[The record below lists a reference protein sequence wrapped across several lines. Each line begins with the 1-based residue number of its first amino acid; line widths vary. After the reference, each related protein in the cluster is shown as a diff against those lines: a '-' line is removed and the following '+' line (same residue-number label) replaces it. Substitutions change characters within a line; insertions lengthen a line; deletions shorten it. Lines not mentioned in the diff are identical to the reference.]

1 MPSAGALPA
10 PFITPIA
17 RECFGLQLPV
27 NKIDI
32 STLIEI
38 SSDTPNVKLYFTTD
52 GSKPLPFQRKIGGK
66 ERTFKY
72 FAPFTLKPGKRTLK
86 AVAVSRD
93 GLLESAIVSKD
104 FHVADLVA
112 AGVPDA
118 SAFDI
123 SSISGDSSSSKTS
136 STKSSS
142 SRSSSNSS
150 KKSSS
155 TLKSFLDESSD
166 GEFNLKPGKVKGI
179 PRKKSK
185 SPKRS
190 KGIISQSPLRK
201 SRHSPLRK
209 SDQSPLRRRG
219 QSPLRR
225 SVQPH
230 MPLRDAWTTSFF
242 QDPAATGASN
252 ENMYPPGPDGPFQ
265 PTNYSGTQINVFGGH
280 GVWPGMNA
288 DGTCVTFGT
297 GPPAPQYPVQFG
309 FLTEQ
314 MIKSLKQKEEK
325 PKKEKKKE
333 GVTLGDIRKLMEENR
348 PKTPPPPAIEYKPV
362 WKDPPLNAVSP
373 GNEDW
378 QGNILHV
385 FAHMLDLAKSKA
397 AFKKSIGEHKMGK
410 ILETKVEDEGD
421 GYCIR
426 LVLAK
431 PGTER
436 GEKKKKPIVKK
447 TPPKEAPKPKPAPPK
462 PAADPPKPKP
472 KPQKKADPYYEKE
485 IENIPCEG
493 TLKPYEPFNAEADA
507 QTLNTAMKGLGTDE
521 DALINVLAYRSSPQR
536 AEIVAAYKT
545 MFGKDL
551 AEDIKGDTSGNFC
564 EALKGLL
571 HTPAAFDAHMLR
583 NAIKGLGTDEDVL
596 IEILCTRSN
605 AQIQEIKKVYQE
617 KFGKDLEKD
626 IVGDTSGNFK
636 RLMVSLVQANRSDS
650 KDVDRNMAHQDAK
663 ALYQAGEQKWGT
675 DESQFNKILASR
687 SFPQLRATFEEYK
700 KISKKDMEEV
710 LKSEFSGDILS
721 GLKTIVRC
729 VKNRFDHFARQLQKT
744 MSGVGTDD
752 STLIRII
759 ISRCEIDLVDIKKA
773 FQEKEGKSLEDL
785 ITDETSGDYQRLLL
799 ALTTGGPPPQPKSG
813 KAFVEDVKHK
823 TDEQLD
829 EDVKLENEPKQEDPT
844 LVPFEGFNAEADCE
858 VLRKAMKGFGTD
870 EAAIISVLSKRSQE
884 QRQQIATTYKTQFGK
899 DLGKELSSEL
909 SGNFKTLCVEML
921 LGPAEFDAKQLNKA
935 IKGLGTDEQVLVEII
950 CSRTND
956 QLNKIKAAYKTAYN
970 KELEEDVAGDTSG
983 DFKRLLIGCLQANR
997 PEGTEFDRNKAK
1009 QDAQELYNAGEK
1021 KWGTDE
1027 SKFHTILVSRSY
1039 AQLRATF
1046 QEYAKI
1052 ANKDIEDSIRSEM
1065 SGDLKNGMLSIVQVI
1080 RGKANYFAKT
1090 LHKAMKG
1097 LGTDDDTLVRIVASR
1112 CEVDMVQIKEE
1123 FQKEFKQ
1130 SLGMFIADDTS
1141 GDYKKM
1147 LLTLIGDEGAKKR

>member
-1 MPSAGALPA
+1 MS
-10 PFITPIA
+10 
-17 RECFGLQLPV
+17 E
-27 NKIDI
+27 
-32 STLIEI
+32 
-38 SSDTPNVKLYFTTD
+38 
-52 GSKPLPFQRKIGGK
+52 
-66 ERTFKY
+66 
-72 FAPFTLKPGKRTLK
+72 
-86 AVAVSRD
+86 RD
-93 GLLESAIVSKD
+93 GLLESAVVSKD
-104 FHVADLVA
+104 FHVADLTA
-112 AGVPDA
+112 AGAPDA

-123 SSISGDSSSSKTS
+123 SSISGESSSSKTS
-136 STKSSS
+136 SSKSSSSKSSS
-142 SRSSSNSS
+142 SRSSSSSSS
-150 KKSSS
+150 KSSKSSS

-166 GEFNLKPGKVKGI
+166 GEFNLKPGKVKGA
-179 PRKKSK
+179 PRRKSK
-185 SPKRS
+185 SPKRK
-190 KGIISQSPLRK
+190 KGILSQSPMRNTRQSPLR
-201 SRHSPLRK
+201 R

-219 QSPLRR
+219 QSPVRR
-225 SVQPH
+225 SLQPH
-230 MPLRDAWTTSFF
+230 MPLRDAWTSSVF

-252 ENMYPPGPDGPFQ
+252 ENMYPPLPDGPFQ
-265 PTNYSGTQINVFGGH
+265 PTNYSGTQINVFGGP

-297 GPPAPQYPVQFG
+297 GPPAPQYPVQYG

-314 MIKSLKQKEEK
+314 MIKGLKQKEEK

-333 GVTLGDIRKLMEENR
+333 GVTLGDIRKLMKENR
-348 PKTPPPPAIEYKPV
+348 PKTPPPPAIEYKPI

-378 QGNILHV
+378 QGNILHL

-397 AFKKSIGEHKMGK
+397 AFKKSIGEYKMGK

-421 GYCIR
+421 GYCVR
-426 LVLAK
+426 LVMAK

-436 GEKKKKPIVKK
+436 GEKKKKPVVKK
-447 TPPKEAPKPKPAPPK
+447 PPPKEVPKPKPAAPPPK
-462 PAADPPKPKP
+462 PADPPKSKPKP

-485 IENIPCEG
+485 IENIPCDG
-493 TLKPYEPFNAEADA
+493 TLKPYDPFNAEADA

-536 AEIVAAYKT
+536 AEIVTAYKT
-545 MFGKDL
+545 MFG
-551 AEDIKGDTSGNFC
+551 N
-564 EALKGLL
+564 
-571 HTPAAFDAHMLR
+571 
-583 NAIKGLGTDEDVL
+583 GLGTDEDVL

-663 ALYQAGEQKWGT
+663 
-675 DESQFNKILASR
+675 
-687 SFPQLRATFEEYK
+687 
-700 KISKKDMEEV
+700 
-710 LKSEFSGDILS
+710 
-721 GLKTIVRC
+721 
-729 VKNRFDHFARQLQKT
+729 LQKT

-752 STLIRII
+752 STLIRVI
-759 ISRCEIDLVDIKKA
+759 ISRCEIDLVDIKKV

-785 ITDETSGDYQRLLL
+785 ITNETSGDYQRLLL
-799 ALTTGGPPPQPKSG
+799 ALATGGPPPKPKSG

-858 VLRKAMKGFGTD
+858 VLKKAMKGF
-870 EAAIISVLSKRSQE
+870 
-884 QRQQIATTYKTQFGK
+884 
-899 DLGKELSSEL
+899 
-909 SGNFKTLCVEML
+909 
-921 LGPAEFDAKQLNKA
+921 EFDAKQLNKA

-956 QLNKIKAAYKTAYN
+956 QLNKIKATYKTAYN
-970 KELEEDVAGDTSG
+970 NELEADVAGDTSG

-1009 QDAQELYNAGEK
+1009 QDAKELHDAGEN

>member
-10 PFITPIA
+10 PFITPIH
-17 RECFGLQLPV
+17 RECHGVQLPV
-27 NKIDI
+27 NKIDV
-32 STLIEI
+32 STLIEL
-38 SSDTPNVKLYFTTD
+38 SSDTPNVKLYFTTN

-66 ERTFKY
+66 ELTFKY

-104 FHVADLVA
+104 FHVADLTA

-123 SSISGDSSSSKTS
+123 SSIGSSSSSSKSTS
-136 STKSSS
+136 SNS
-142 SRSSSNSS
+142 SRSSSSSS
-150 KKSSS
+150 KSSSS
-155 TLKSFLDESSD
+155 TLKSFLDDSSD
-166 GEFNLKPGKVKGI
+166 KEFNLKPGKVKGAY
-179 PRKKSK
+179 RKKSK
-185 SPKRS
+185 SPQRK
-190 KGIISQSPLRK
+190 KGILSQSPLRK
-201 SRHSPLRK
+201 SGARTRSPLRK
-209 SDQSPLRRRG
+209 SGMQPHVPLRE
-219 QSPLRR
+219 
-225 SVQPH
+225 
-230 MPLRDAWTTSFF
+230 AWTTSFY

-252 ENMYPPGPDGPFQ
+252 ENMYPPLPDGPFN
-265 PTNYSGTQINVFGGH
+265 PTNYSGTQINVFGGP

-288 DGTCVTFGT
+288 DGNCITFGQ
-297 GPPAPQYPVQFG
+297 GPPSPQYPVQYG

-314 MIKSLKQKEEK
+314 MIRGLKQKEEK
-325 PKKEKKKE
+325 PKKEKKHE
-333 GVTLGDIRKLMEENR
+333 GVTLGDIRKLMKENR

-362 WKDPPLNAVSP
+362 WKDPPLNPVSP

-385 FAHMLDLAKSKA
+385 FAHMLDLARSKA
-397 AFKKSIGEHKMGK
+397 AFKKSIGEYKMGK
-410 ILETKVEDEGD
+410 ILESKVEDEGD

-431 PGTER
+431 PGTQR
-436 GEKKKKPIVKK
+436 GEKKKPKK
-447 TPPKEAPKPKPAPPK
+447 APPKEAPKSKPPVKPEPK

-507 QTLNTAMKGLGTDE
+507 QTLNTAMKGIGTDE
-521 DALINVLAYRSSPQR
+521 DALINVLAYRASPQR
-536 AEIVAAYKT
+536 AEIVKAYKT

-571 HTPAAFDAHMLR
+571 HKPAEFDAHMLR

-626 IVGDTSGNFK
+626 ITGDTSGNFK

-675 DESQFNKILASR
+675 DESQFNKVLASR
-687 SFPQLRATFEEYK
+687 SFPQLRAMFEEYK

-729 VKNRFDHFARQLQKT
+729 VKNRFDHFAQQLQKT
-744 MSGVGTDD
+744 MSGLGTDD

-773 FQEKEGKSLEDL
+773 FQEKEGKTLEQL

-799 ALTTGGPPPQPKSG
+799 ALATGGPPPKPKSG
-813 KAFVEDVKHK
+813 KAFVEDVKLK
-823 TDEQLD
+823 TDQELD

-884 QRQQIATTYKTQFGK
+884 QRQKIALTYKTQFGK

-956 QLNKIKAAYKTAYN
+956 QLNKIKETYKTTYN
-970 KELEEDVAGDTSG
+970 KELEADVAGDTSG

-1009 QDAQELYNAGEK
+1009 QDAQELYSAGEK

-1046 QEYAKI
+1046 QEYAKV

-1080 RGKANYFAKT
+1080 RGKSNYFAKT

-1141 GDYKKM
+1141 GDYRKM
-1147 LLTLIGDEGAKKR
+1147 LLALIGDEGAKK